1 MVLLWSRKSLLG
13 PAEIAFYVFLV
24 FFKDGGRR
32 VNPKFHFFVSDVN
45 QGNKK
50 GGVGSRFSCVAPGIE
65 RLYLDLPRAVKNREC
80 ALELGCEGV
89 WNS

>member
-45 QGNKK
+45 QGYEKV
-50 GGVGSRFSCVAPGIE
+50 GGVQDFLA
-65 RLYLDLPRAVKNREC
+65 
-80 ALELGCEGV
+80 
-89 WNS
+89 